1 LDFGLGYDTVSK
13 KLFCLLVIL
22 VGLPV
27 CLQARDSG
35 EPDVPWDKLR
45 DTASRYL
52 DACCTPKT
60 VQSMEKKLKQR
71 VEQRM
76 QDNDTYSED
85 TCMRSFMLDWAA
97 SNEGNLKK
105 KEKEAVTQACFYFVT
120 FIDKG
125 YLIPQQIRSRLTPDV
140 VKEILDHL
148 EGEIAKAKK
157 K

>member
-1 LDFGLGYDTVSK
+1 MLIVLP
-13 KLFCLLVIL
+13 FCAH
-22 VGLPV
+22 
-27 CLQARDSG
+27 AREEG

-52 DACCTPKT
+52 DACCTPKQVKDMT
-60 VQSMEKKLKQR
+60 KKLKQR

-76 QDNDTYSED
+76 QDNDDVSED

-105 KEKEAVTQACFYFVT
+105 KEKEAVQQACFYFMT

-148 EGEIAKAKK
+148 EGEIAKAKTK